1 MFQGRQ
7 PRPDE
12 PGQRTGHVQRSGQKP
27 PAMAG

>member
-27 PAMAG
+27 LAMAG